1 MVFLDESGFML
12 QPVVRRTW
20 APRGRTPVQRSWDRH
35 ERISGIS
42 ALTVS
47 PHRHHF
53 GLYFHLQT
61 HNLRWPHLLRFIHQ
75 VRRQLRNKI
84 ILILDRWNVHRSA
97 VRRLLQRYPDQIH
110 VEWLPSY
117 APELNPVEQVWNNTK
132 YSDLANYIPEDIDDL
147 AAAVRDSINSKRH
160 DQQLLHSF
168 FKTAK
173 LEL

>member
-12 QPVVRRTW
+12 QPLVRRTW
-20 APRGRTPVQRSWDRH
+20 APRGQTPVHRCWDRH
-35 ERISGIS
+35 DRISAIS

-47 PHRHHF
+47 PRRRRVR
-53 GLYFHLQT
+53 LYFHLQT
-61 HNLRWPHLLRFIHQ
+61 HNLRWPNVLRFI
-75 VRRQLRNKI
+75 RQLRRRLGSKI

-97 VRRLLQRYPDQIH
+97 VRRLVEKCDDGVH